1 MPPRAPRNPASPP
14 PYAAAS
20 EPFLPAALPPS
31 GSEKHLYLIDLSG
44 YVFRAYHAIAPLSS
58 SKGEPTH
65 AVMGTVNMLQKVVNG
80 RRPHLFAV
88 AMDSKGPT
96 FRHALDDRYKAQRP
110 PAPPDLAQ
118 QMRRCEEIV
127 RAYNI
132 PVYQV
137 DGMEADDLI
146 ASVVARALRAG
157 IDVVIVSSD
166 KYLMQLVRDDD
177 DRVLLWDSMRDKVY
191 GAREVREKWGV
202 PPSRLRDLLALVGDT
217 SDNIPGVP
225 GVGPKTA
232 ADLLAEFGTLEGVYA
247 GLEKL
252 TKAKVKQTLAAHEAD
267 ARVSFELVGLRSDLD
282 VPWDAAHLKYG
293 EPNVPEL
300 RRLFQELELSRLLDQ
315 LRPAAP
321 TKREFRTVVTREEL
335 DAFAAKAAD
344 RKMLTVHLEATSRES
359 MRAAC
364 IGVALSSGPG
374 EGVYVPLSHRYLG
387 VPKQLDWEAIRE
399 VLGPLFADTSI
410 DKVGHDLK
418 FVEVVL
424 LRNGLTLRGPIFD
437 TMIASYLL
445 DPEAGTT
452 LKEGAQRELGIELVA
467 YGEGETKTRG
477 REVAFEELEVER
489 ATQFAAAAVEACAA
503 LADRFEPRVE
513 TQGLEALMRDV
524 ELPLSRVL
532 AEMEMTGVLV
542 DVARL
547 ETIGRRDVGELLT
560 LEAKA
565 KQIAGHDFSVR
576 SRDQLEKILFDEL
589 GLPVLKRTPKG
600 GRSTDASVLE
610 ELAEKHELPK
620 VICEYREIDK
630 LKGTY
635 IDALPRVINASTG
648 RIHTCFD
655 QAVAATGRLS
665 SRDPNLQNIPIRTAL
680 GREIRGAFVAP
691 AGYVILAADYSQVEL
706 RLLAHLS
713 RDTELLEA
721 FHAGEDVHVRTA
733 SLIFDVPKAEVTKVM
748 RGRAKTINFGV
759 IYGMGDSAL
768 AKQTGVTRDEAA
780 RFIDAY
786 FTRYAGVRR
795 FMEETVQ
802 KARSGEAVRTL
813 LGRRRFLPN
822 LHSAN
827 RGLRMEAERIA
838 KNTPIQGSAA
848 DLMKLA
854 MVKLGASPAAPGVR
868 MVLTVHDEL
877 VFEVPKAHVEQAG
890 TFIREAMQSAM
901 RLDVPLVVDVGHGPS
916 WADAH

>member
-1 MPPRAPRNPASPP
+1 MP
-14 PYAAAS
+14 
-20 EPFLPAALPPS
+20 PAALPPPK
-31 GSEKHLYLIDLSG
+31 SETHLYLIDLSG

-96 FRHALDDRYKAQRP
+96 FRHALDERYKAHRP
-110 PAPPDLAQ
+110 PAPPDLSQ

-132 PVYQV
+132 PIYQV

-146 ASVVARALRAG
+146 ASVVARALAAG

-166 KYLMQLVRDDD
+166 KDLMQLVRDGD
-177 DRVLLWDSMRDKVY
+177 DRVVLWDSMRDKVY

-202 PPSRLRDLLALVGDT
+202 PPSRLRDLLALVGDS

-232 ADLLAEFGTLEGVYA
+232 ADLLAAFGTVEGIYA
-247 GLEKL
+247 NIEKV
-252 TKAKVKQTLAAHEAD
+252 TKAKLKEALVTHEAD
-267 ARVSFELVGLRSDLD
+267 ARVSFELVGLRGDLD
-282 VPWDAAHLKYG
+282 VPWDPVHLRYG

-315 LRPAAP
+315 FRPTAP
-321 TKREFRTVVTREEL
+321 SAREFTTVLTREGLE
-335 DAFAAKAAD
+335 AFAARAKEKKLVA
-344 RKMLTVHLEATSRES
+344 VHLEATSTES

-364 IGVALSSGPG
+364 VGVSLSSGPG

-387 VPKQLDWEAIRE
+387 VPKQLDWQALRE
-399 VLGPLFADTSI
+399 VLAPLFVDSEI
-410 DKVGHDLK
+410 QKVGHDLK
-418 FVEVVL
+418 FTEVVL
-424 LRNGLTLRGPIFD
+424 ERNGMTIRGPIFD
-437 TMIASYLL
+437 TMIAGYLL

-452 LKEGAQRELGIELVA
+452 LKEGAERELGVDLVTYA
-467 YGEGETKTRG
+467 DAATKPRG
-477 REVAFEELEVER
+477 AQVAFEEIEVER
-489 ATQFAAAAVEACAA
+489 ATRFAAAAVETCAT
-503 LADRFEPRVE
+503 LAVRFAPRIE
-513 TQGLEALMRDV
+513 TEGLGPLMRDV

-532 AEMEMTGVLV
+532 AQMEKTGVLV

-547 ETIGRRDVGELLT
+547 ERIGRRVEGELVA

-565 KQIAGHDFSVR
+565 KQIAGRDFSVR
-576 SRDQLEKILFDEL
+576 SRDQLEKILFDDL
-589 GLPVLKRTPKG
+589 GLPVSKRTPKG

-610 ELAEKHELPK
+610 ELAEKHELPR

-635 IDALPRVINASTG
+635 IDALPRVINPETG

-680 GREIRGAFVAP
+680 GREIRSAFVAP
-691 AGYVILAADYSQVEL
+691 PGHVILAADYSQVEL

-713 RDTELLEA
+713 HDAELLEA
-721 FHAGEDVHVRTA
+721 FRSGEDVHVRTA

-759 IYGMGDSAL
+759 IYGMGDAAL
-768 AKQTGVTRDEAA
+768 AKQTGVTRDEAS

-795 FMEETVQ
+795 FMDETIEN
-802 KARSGEAVRTL
+802 ARSGEAVRTL

-838 KNTPIQGSAA
+838 KNTPIQGTAA

-854 MVKLGASPAAPGVR
+854 MVKLGPSPAAPGVK

-877 VFEVPKAHVEQAG
+877 VFEVPAAHVETAG
-890 TFIREAMQSAM
+890 AFIREAMQDAM
-901 RLDVPLVVDVGHGPS
+901 HLDVPLVVDVGHGPS

>member
-1 MPPRAPRNPASPP
+1 M
-14 PYAAAS
+14 
-20 EPFLPAALPPS
+20 LPSAALPPPK
-31 GSEKHLYLIDLSG
+31 SEKHLYLIDLSG

-80 RRPHLFAV
+80 RQPHLFAV

-96 FRHALDDRYKAQRP
+96 FRHALDERYKAHR
-110 PAPPDLAQ
+110 PAPPPDLSQ
-118 QMRRCEEIV
+118 QMHRCEEIV

-132 PVYQV
+132 PIYQV
-137 DGMEADDLI
+137 AGMEADDLI
-146 ASVVARALRAG
+146 ASVVARALAAG

-166 KYLMQLVRDDD
+166 KDLMQLVRDRD
-177 DRVLLWDSMRDKVY
+177 DRVVLWDSMRDKVY
-191 GAREVREKWGV
+191 GAHEVREKWGV
-202 PPSRLRDLLALVGDT
+202 PPSQLRDLLALVGDT

-225 GVGPKTA
+225 GIGPKTA
-232 ADLLAEFGTLEGVYA
+232 ADLLAAFGTLEGIYA
-247 GLEKL
+247 NLEKVK
-252 TKAKVKQTLAAHEAD
+252 KAKLKEALTAHEAD
-267 ARVSFELVGLRSDLD
+267 ARVSFELVGLRGDLD
-282 VPWDAAHLKYG
+282 VAWDPAHLRYG

-300 RRLFQELELSRLLDQ
+300 RRLFQELELSRLLEQ
-315 LRPAAP
+315 FRPTAP
-321 TKREFRTVVTREEL
+321 TKREFTTVLAREGLE
-335 DAFAAKAAD
+335 AFAARAAA
-344 RKMLTVHLEATSRES
+344 KKFLAVHLEATSTES

-364 IGVALSSGPG
+364 VGVSLSSGAG

-387 VPKQLDWEAIRE
+387 VPRQLDWQAIRE
-399 VLGPLFADTSI
+399 VLGPLLVDPTVQKI
-410 DKVGHDLK
+410 GHDLK
-418 FVEVVL
+418 FTEVVL
-424 LRNGLTLRGPIFD
+424 ERNGLTIHGPIFD
-437 TMIASYLL
+437 TMIAGYLL
-445 DPEAGTT
+445 DPEADTT
-452 LKEGAQRELGIELVA
+452 LKAGSARELGVDLVTYA
-467 YGEGETKTRG
+467 DSAPKARG
-477 REVAFEELEVER
+477 GQVDFEEIEVER
-489 ATQFAAAAVEACAA
+489 ATQFAAAAVETCAT
-503 LADRFEPRVE
+503 LADRFAPRVE
-513 TQGLEALMRDV
+513 TEGLGPLMRDV

-532 AEMEMTGVLV
+532 AQMEMTGVLV

-547 ETIGRRDVGELLT
+547 EGIGRRVEGELQT

-565 KQIAGHDFSVR
+565 KQIAGRDFSVR
-576 SRDQLEKILFDEL
+576 SRDQLEKILFDDL

-610 ELAEKHELPK
+610 DLAEKHELPR

-635 IDALPRVINASTG
+635 IDALPRVINATTG

-665 SRDPNLQNIPIRTAL
+665 SRDPNLQNIPIRTPL
-680 GREIRGAFVAP
+680 GREIRSAFVAP
-691 AGYVILAADYSQVEL
+691 PGHVILAADYSQVEL

-713 RDTELLEA
+713 RDAELLEA
-721 FHAGEDVHVRTA
+721 FRSGEDVHVRTA
-733 SLIFDVPKAEVTKVM
+733 SLVFDVPKAEVTKVM

-780 RFIDAY
+780 RFIEAY

-795 FMEETVQ
+795 FMDETIA

-838 KNTPIQGSAA
+838 KNTPIQGTAA

-854 MVKLGASPAAPGVR
+854 MVKLGGGPAAPGVK

-877 VFEVPKAHVEQAG
+877 VFEVPVAQVETAG
-890 TFIREAMQSAM
+890 AFIREAMQNAM
-901 RLDVPLVVDVGHGPS
+901 SLDVPLVVDVGHGPN
-916 WADAH
+916 WAEAH